1 MSGITGDAPD
11 SAMSDYTAD
20 IPLFPLNVVLVPEG
34 HLPLR
39 IFERR
44 YLDMVRECTS
54 EGKPFGVVLVIPPD
68 EPDEPASHARF
79 GTDANIR
86 DFHTMED
93 GLLGIVARG
102 GRRFTVEA
110 TRSRDDGLL
119 VGTVRYL
126 APEPPAEL
134 PAEFG
139 LLADIVR
146 GFMDKVGS
154 DYPAFEDPRTDDALW
169 IGYRLTELL
178 PLDIMEK
185 QSLLEL
191 EDPLLRLQALLEILP
206 RFQVEQEDE

>member
-1 MSGITGDAPD
+1 MSASTQAPVG
-11 SAMSDYTAD
+11 TTVD

-54 EGKPFGVVLVIPPD
+54 EGKPFGVILVLPPD
-68 EPDEPASHARF
+68 DPEQPASHARI
-79 GTDANIR
+79 GTDAHIH

-102 GRRFTVEA
+102 GKRFVIES

-119 VGTVRYL
+119 MGSLRYL
-126 APEPPAEL
+126 PAEPETPL
-134 PAEFG
+134 PPEFG

-154 DYPAFEDPRTDDALW
+154 DYPAFDAPRTDDAGW
-169 IGYRLTELL
+169 VGYRLTELL
-178 PLDIMEK
+178 PLDIIEK
-185 QSLLEL
+185 QALLEL
-191 EDPLLRLQALLEILP
+191 DDPLLRLQGLLEILP
-206 RFQVEQEDE
+206 RFQVEEEGE

>member
-1 MSGITGDAPD
+1 MSAE
-11 SAMSDYTAD
+11 TASRGAGAHAE

-44 YLDMVRECTS
+44 YLDMVRECS
-54 EGKPFGVVLVIPPD
+54 GEGKPFGVVLVLPPD
-68 EPDEPASHARF
+68 SPDQPASHTRI
-79 GTDANIR
+79 GTAAHIR

-93 GLLGIVARG
+93 GLLGIVAQG
-102 GRRFTVEA
+102 GERFQVTG

-119 VGTVRYL
+119 VGEVQYL
-126 APEPPAEL
+126 PPTPDLPL
-134 PAEFG
+134 PAEYG

-146 GFMDKVGS
+146 GFMEKVGD
-154 DYPAFEDPRTDDALW
+154 DYPAFEHPRPDDASW

-185 QSLLEL
+185 QALLEL
-191 EDPLLRLQALLEILP
+191 DDPRTRLQALLEILP
-206 RFQVEQEDE
+206 RFQVEDEDE

>member
-1 MSGITGDAPD
+1 MSETPGDAVRGD
-11 SAMSDYTAD
+11 RSETTAD

-44 YLDMVRECTS
+44 YLDMVRECS
-54 EGKPFGVVLVIPPD
+54 GEGKPFGVVLVLPPD
-68 EPDEPASHARF
+68 APDEPASHARL

-93 GLLGIVARG
+93 GLLGIVAQG

-126 APEPPAEL
+126 APEPATAL
-134 PAEFG
+134 PPEFG

-154 DYPAFEDPRTDDALW
+154 DYPAFENPRTDDALW
-169 IGYRLTELL
+169 VGYRLTELL
-178 PLDIMEK
+178 PLDITEK
-185 QSLLEL
+185 QALLEL
-191 EDPLLRLQALLEILP
+191 DDPLTRLQALLEILP
-206 RFQVEQEDE
+206 RFQVDEADE

>member
-1 MSGITGDAPD
+1 MTVERDD
-11 SAMSDYTAD
+11 VLDETVE

-44 YLDMVRECTS
+44 YLDLVRECS
-54 EGKPFGVVLVIPPD
+54 GQGKPFGVVLVLPSDAADQPS
-68 EPDEPASHARF
+68 SHARI
-79 GTDANIR
+79 GTAAHIR

-93 GLLGIVARG
+93 GLLGIVAQG
-102 GRRFTVEA
+102 GERFQVMS

-119 VGTVRYL
+119 VGDLRFL
-126 APEPPAEL
+126 APDPILEL

-146 GFMDKVGS
+146 GFMDKVGD
-154 DYPAFEDPRTDDALW
+154 DYPAFENPRPDDAAW
-169 IGYRLTELL
+169 VGYRLTELL

-185 QSLLEL
+185 QALLEL
-191 EDPLLRLQALLEILP
+191 EDPLTRLQALLEILP
-206 RFQVEQEDE
+206 RFQVDDEDE